1 MMDRTITLTART
13 LACLVVAAAI
23 LAAAVAVAITSTVR
37 PESATAGTAA
47 QAAQSQRAVIGQLRR
62 LNASM
67 GVLRR
72 EAGESTDHLN
82 EIRSELRT
90 GHLLSICRNT
100 SDLVG
105 ITSARAM
112 SGELCFTTD

>member
-1 MMDRTITLTART
+1 MNSTITLSART
-13 LACLVVAAAI
+13 LTSLLVAAAI
-23 LAAAVAVAITSTVR
+23 LAAAAAVGVTSALR
-37 PESATAGTAA
+37 PESATAGPAA
-47 QAAQSQRAVIGQLRR
+47 TAAQSQRAVVGQLRR
-62 LNASM
+62 LNASV

-72 EAGESTDHLN
+72 EAGESNDHLN
-82 EIRSELRT
+82 DIRSELRT